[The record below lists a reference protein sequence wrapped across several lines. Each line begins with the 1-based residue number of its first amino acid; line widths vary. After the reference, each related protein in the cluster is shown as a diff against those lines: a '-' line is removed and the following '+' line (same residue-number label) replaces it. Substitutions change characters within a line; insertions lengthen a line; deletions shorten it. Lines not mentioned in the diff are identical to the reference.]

1 MTITSSDP
9 QHFIPPDTRA
19 RSYVEANPSIP
30 AIYLQ
35 LGGGAD
41 QMVTL
46 VLDWGHNTKAGA
58 LAQLAEWVAA
68 VEALPDDTHA
78 GQGVLP
84 TETLTRFCKYGDTI
98 QKPCTHAECRPEYV
112 PDLLGALDR
121 SIQQA
126 RADRAAPVWRTLTFG
141 DLRAGDVIKSDENG
155 LQGTVIELGG
165 IIAGSDG
172 KERWVRSSIGGS
184 YPRSGDPVL
193 VRHPRPEVGQ

>member
-1 MTITSSDP
+1 MD
-9 QHFIPPDTRA
+9 
-19 RSYVEANPSIP
+19 
-30 AIYLQ
+30 
-35 LGGGAD
+35 
-41 QMVTL
+41 
-46 VLDWGHNTKAGA
+46 KAEI
-58 LAQLAEWVAA
+58 LEKLAEITAA

-84 TETLTRFCKYGDTI
+84 TEPEMLTPWGGRHAKSDLCDAFK
-98 QKPCTHAECRPEYV
+98 CTPVGAP
-112 PDLLGALDR
+112 LG
-121 SIQQA
+121 
-126 RADRAAPVWRTLTFG
+126 APVWRTLTFG

>member
-1 MTITSSDP
+1 MTTQLSI
-9 QHFIPPDTRA
+9 FIDGDTEVTAA
-19 RSYVEANPSIP
+19 RTDTGTV
-30 AIYLQ
+30 YL
-35 LGGGAD
+35 D
-41 QMVTL
+41 
-46 VLDWGHNTKAGA
+46 LDKSGPGMLTVFLDNDTKSKAGA
-58 LAQLAEWVAA
+58 LAVLARLTAA

>member
-1 MTITSSDP
+1 MD
-9 QHFIPPDTRA
+9 
-19 RSYVEANPSIP
+19 
-30 AIYLQ
+30 
-35 LGGGAD
+35 
-41 QMVTL
+41 
-46 VLDWGHNTKAGA
+46 KAEI
-58 LAQLAEWVAA
+58 LEKLAEITAA

-141 DLRAGDVIKSDENG
+141 DLRAGDVVKLDEDG
-155 LQGTVIELGG
+155 DEETVRQAVNSQWFPGATWLRTDLRCGYRDC
-165 IIAGSDG
+165 S
-172 KERWVRSSIGGS
+172 
-184 YPRSGDPVL
+184 DPVL

>member
-1 MTITSSDP
+1 MGDTQVNVFIGATTPLTIK
-9 QHFIPPDTRA
+9 Q
-19 RSYVEANPSIP
+19 VEGVGTVLVRKDDEPGTALFLANDKP
-30 AIYLQ
+30 
-35 LGGGAD
+35 G
-41 QMVTL
+41 
-46 VLDWGHNTKAGA
+46 KAGA
-58 LAQLAEWVAA
+58 LAVLARLTAA

-112 PDLLGALDR
+112 PALLGALDR

-184 YPRSGDPVL
+184 YPRSGNPVL